1 MPINLSGSANR
12 AAATVF
18 GSGIIKSLRNQN
30 KINEQ
35 LTEANA
41 TAQDRLQIAMNQ
53 KRDTEYQVANVKNQD
68 AINLSKRK
76 QHLFDVAYASYMDS
90 QPPIDPNIPSESF
103 TVVDENGNKV
113 YEDRTASGAEM
124 AAEHK
129 VNKNDLSEAM
139 DFGSN
144 LAWRL
149 THRIY
154 GDSPITSTMSRIGYE
169 DLAKSGLLYD
179 YAQYSNSFTYD
190 DLDQFVD
197 YVLGEEFKD
206 GNLTAADY
214 DGDYDNTK
222 FMDKSRYDFIHKLR
236 NDFKNRGGD
245 K

>member
-1 MPINLSGSANR
+1 MPINLSGQANR
-12 AAATVF
+12 VTSTAFTGGLF
-18 GSGIIKSLRNQN
+18 KHLKNQDKLN
-30 KINEQ
+30 KQ
-35 LTEANA
+35 LAEANS
-41 TAQDRLQIAMNQ
+41 TAQERLQIAMNQ
-53 KRDTEYQVANVKNQD
+53 KRDTEYQVANIKNQD

-76 QHLFDVAYASYMDS
+76 QHLMDVAYASYMDGM
-90 QPPIDPNIPSESF
+90 PPADVINPMDIDIE
-103 TVVDENGNKV
+103 DENGNKIDT
-113 YEDRTASGAEM
+113 YTYSPTEIADAS
-124 AAEHK
+124 K
-129 VNKNDLSEAM
+129 VNKNDLSEAQ

-144 LAWRL
+144 LAWRIS
-149 THRIY
+149 HKVY
-154 GDSPITSTMSRIGYE
+154 GDSPIKSPMSRIGYE

-197 YVLGEEFKD
+197 YILGEDYKD

-222 FMDKSRYDFIHKLR
+222 FMDKRRYDFIHKLR

>member
-12 AAATVF
+12 AASTVF
-18 GSGIIKSLRNQN
+18 GSGILKAVRNQN
-30 KINEQ
+30 KISQQ
-35 LTEANA
+35 LTEANT
-41 TAQDRLQIAMNQ
+41 TAQERLQIAMNQ

-76 QHLFDVAYASYMDS
+76 QHLMDVACASYLDS
-90 QPPIDPNIPSESF
+90 QPLVDIDSPGESF
-103 TVVDENGNKV
+103 IIEDEEGN
-113 YEDRTASGAEM
+113 ESIGRTPSGAEM
-124 AAEHK
+124 SDYHK
-129 VNKNDLSEAM
+129 VNKHDLSEAM

-144 LAWRL
+144 LAWRISNK
-149 THRIY
+149 IY
-154 GDSPITSTMSRIGYE
+154 GDSPINSPMSRISYD

-197 YVLGEEFKD
+197 YLLGEEFKD
-206 GNLTAADY
+206 ANLTAADY

-222 FMDKSRYDFIHKLR
+222 FPKSFRYDFIHKLR
-236 NDFKNRGGD
+236 NDFKNKGGD

>member
-12 AAATVF
+12 AASTVF
-18 GSGIIKSLRNQN
+18 GSGIIKALRNQN

-35 LTEANA
+35 LTEANT
-41 TAQDRLQIAMNQ
+41 TAQERLQIAMNQ

-76 QHLFDVAYASYMDS
+76 QHLMDVAYASFMDN
-90 QPPIDPNIPSESF
+90 QPPVDPNSPDVSF
-103 TVVDENGNKV
+103 SIEDENGNKSDV
-113 YEDRTASGAEM
+113 YSVSPAEM
-124 AAEHK
+124 ADMNK
-129 VNKNDLSEAM
+129 VNKNDLSEAQ

-144 LAWRL
+144 LAWRIS
-149 THRIY
+149 HKVY
-154 GDSPITSTMSRIGYE
+154 GDSPIKSPMSRIGYE

-179 YAQYSNSFTYD
+179 YANYSNSFTYD

-197 YVLGEEFKD
+197 YILGEEFKD

-222 FMDKSRYDFIHKLR
+222 FMDKRRYDLIHKLR

>member
-12 AAATVF
+12 AASTVF
-18 GSGIIKSLRNQN
+18 GSGIIKALRNQN

-35 LTEANA
+35 LTEANT
-41 TAQDRLQIAMNQ
+41 TAQERLQIAMNQ

-68 AINLSKRK
+68 MINLSKRK
-76 QHLFDVAYASYMDS
+76 QHLMDVASASYIDA
-90 QPPIDPNIPSESF
+90 QPPIDPDIPSESF
-103 TVVDENGNKV
+103 TVEDENGNKV
-113 YEDRTASGAEM
+113 YEDRTVSGAEM
-124 AAEHK
+124 ADMNK

-144 LAWRL
+144 LAWRISNK
-149 THRIY
+149 IY
-154 GDSPITSTMSRIGYE
+154 GKSPMSRIGYE

-190 DLDQFVD
+190 DLDDFVD
-197 YVLGEEFKD
+197 YVLGEDYKD
-206 GNLTAADY
+206 AYNLTAADY

-222 FMDKSRYDFIHKLR
+222 FMDKRRYDFIHKLR